1 MTIKEERYLTKM
13 SVSTVCNDNH
23 WYTHGTKAEFN
34 EMVEPLGID
43 SPITTEILYEIAKNI
58 VEHSD
63 MNPAKKRYN
72 ILNVMSCLSDEVY
85 SIFHFD

>member
-13 SVSTVCNDNH
+13 SVSTLCNDNH

-43 SPITTEILYEIAKNI
+43 SPITTETIYAIAKNI

-63 MNPAKKRYN
+63 MNHEKRYD